1 MDAEIPF
8 GAGGAGGSGGL
19 GKFGYNLRSPME
31 QGEQEEQGD

>member
-8 GAGGAGGSGGL
+8 GAGGAGGLGGL
-19 GKFGYNLRSPME
+19 GKFGDNLRSPME